1 MDWIVEMLAKLLA
14 VTAVLTLHEFAHA
27 FVAYKCGDPTAKW
40 AGRMTLNPAKHF
52 DPLGLLCFVFAGFG
66 WAKPVPVNEN
76 NFKKYTSGCI
86 LTSSAGVIVN
96 YLSAFLFYPL
106 FLLSLRFFAEAGG
119 QATYGH
125 EFLYYLTHFL
135 YSFSL
140 CFCVFNLLPFYPLDG
155 FRVVE
160 AASKRRGAFYRFL
173 RKYGYYI
180 LLGLIAESYLCEM
193 LFRLTSSPIFAYL
206 DVLSYIMSFATG
218 VLSVPVTWVW
228 SFVFA

>member
-1 MDWIVEMLAKLLA
+1 M
-14 VTAVLTLHEFAHA
+14 
-27 FVAYKCGDPTAKW
+27 
-40 AGRMTLNPAKHF
+40 
-52 DPLGLLCFVFAGFG
+52 
-66 WAKPVPVNEN
+66 
-76 NFKKYTSGCI
+76 
-86 LTSSAGVIVN
+86 
-96 YLSAFLFYPL
+96 
-106 FLLSLRFFAEAGG
+106 
-119 QATYGH
+119 
-125 EFLYYLTHFL
+125 
-135 YSFSL
+135 
-140 CFCVFNLLPFYPLDG
+140 FNLLPFYPLDG